1 MEKVSGKNLNPIY
14 INKSMEKLSKSE
26 LLQIIFM
33 QNENVELLTK
43 KVNELT
49 DR

>member
-1 MEKVSGKNLNPIY
+1 
-14 INKSMEKLSKSE
+14 MEKLSKSE

-33 QNENVELLTK
+33 QNETVELLTK